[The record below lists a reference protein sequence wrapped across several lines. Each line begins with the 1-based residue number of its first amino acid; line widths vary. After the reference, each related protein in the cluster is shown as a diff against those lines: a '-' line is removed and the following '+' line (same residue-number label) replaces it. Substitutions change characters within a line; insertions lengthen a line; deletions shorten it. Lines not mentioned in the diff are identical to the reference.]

1 MTRSEFKRESHGEAG
16 RLSCLFASAVMDEM
30 DRQKISHK
38 ELAKRMGLSRQV
50 IYSHLDGEKPTTM
63 LTVGKFAAALGIYFH
78 LGILKRGGGR
88 VVRRCTSASRSPR
101 RQPPR

>member
-30 DRQKISHK
+30 DRQKVDHR

-50 IYSHLDGEKPTTM
+50 IYSHLDGEKPITM
-63 LTVGKFAAALGIYFH
+63 LTMGKFAAALRVYFYI
-78 LGILKRGGGR
+78 GILKRAGGR
-88 VVRRCTSASRSPR
+88 TVRRCASASRSPR
-101 RQPPR
+101 RRPPR